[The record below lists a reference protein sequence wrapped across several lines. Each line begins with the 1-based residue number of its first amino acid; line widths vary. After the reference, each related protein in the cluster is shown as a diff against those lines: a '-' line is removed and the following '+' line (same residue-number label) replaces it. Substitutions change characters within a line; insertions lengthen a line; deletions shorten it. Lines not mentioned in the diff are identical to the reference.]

1 MRIGQIAEENRNDQI
16 HEDHKQK
23 QLEPHLDPHLYKNYI
38 SGWRVIKVIKLR
50 SF

>member
-23 QLEPHLDPHLYKNYI
+23 QLEPHSRPTPL
-38 SGWRVIKVIKLR
+38 
-50 SF
+50 